1 MARSPKRVRDTA
13 EVDTEIWY
21 HLPVWSKG
29 IGRHMY
35 RRNIRIKRPINLF
48 RDRQSNI
55 KRPSKLPNP
64 NMTQTTS
71 IRIEGAVLEE
81 AKAIARRRGVSMN
94 RFVDRALR
102 AEIARARDDEMYEA
116 ASLLGQDS
124 ESDVDFALAAQAEL
138 ALKE

>member
-1 MARSPKRVRDTA
+1 
-13 EVDTEIWY
+13 
-21 HLPVWSKG
+21 
-29 IGRHMY
+29 
-35 RRNIRIKRPINLF
+35 
-48 RDRQSNI
+48 
-55 KRPSKLPNP
+55 
-64 NMTQTTS
+64 MTQTTS